1 VHVTVGIEAEA
12 TGVCGTAEAARR
24 LEEELRAMASI
35 AAAAEAR
42 RPELAAQLRAIQVSR
57 DERIVHVDLRAGAP
71 GVDQLLR
78 LF

>member
-1 VHVTVGIEAEA
+1 
-12 TGVCGTAEAARR
+12 
-24 LEEELRAMASI
+24 MASI